1 MNWEPESAQ
10 RSKLDDVLAKSL
22 GARLLSSGGLINP
35 ASCRPTGLF
44 GNHYLAHRNI
54 KTPI

>member
-22 GARLLSSGGLINP
+22 GARLLSSGGLIDP